1 MSKTET
7 ILYRF
12 HLPEG
17 PQDITLSFEAA
28 DFSLVSHGSNSPPDW
43 TRLEHHQCD
52 HCPLQVADHPHCPFA
67 LAMAGYIEAFDRFYS
82 YEEAVVEVVTK
93 NRTVVGKMQL
103 QRGMASMVGLIGAT
117 SGCPHL
123 GFFRAMARFHLPFAR
138 DDETLYRLFSM
149 YLLMRHIEGKD
160 IPAGEEA
167 FTHLAELSAAA
178 TKVNRCMAERIRS
191 AFDKDVVVNAIIVL
205 DSFAQAVPF
214 IIDEKL
220 EELRAMFP
228 SSFF

>member
-1 MSKTET
+1 MSATET

-17 PQDITLSFEAA
+17 PQEITLTFAA
-28 DFSLVSHGSNSPPDW
+28 EDFTLIPHALDPLPDW
-43 TRLEHHQCD
+43 VRLDHHKCE
-52 HCPLQVADHPHCPFA
+52 HCPLTSDRHPTCPLA
-67 LAMAGYIEAFDRFYS
+67 AAMAGYIEVFDRFYS

-93 NRTVVGKMQL
+93 NRTVVGKMAL

-123 GFFRAMARFHLPFAR
+123 SFFRAMARFHLPFAR

-149 YLLMRHIEGKD
+149 YLLMRHLEGHE
-160 IPAGEEA
+160 IPPGEGA
-167 FTHLAELSAAA
+167 FAHLEKLSSAA
-178 TKVNRCMAERIRS
+178 TLVNACMAQRVRS
-191 AFDKDVVVNAIIVL
+191 AFAKDVVVNAIIVL

-214 IIDEKL
+214 VIEEKL
-220 EELRAMFP
+220 EELRAMFGA
-228 SSFF
+228 SSF